1 MQHITVLEDD
11 IKSKSKEIEK
21 KKELL
26 IKEQLMVINQL
37 TLQQTPDNYKNLNE
51 IMLALKSA
59 ERIIDILTSRYSN

>member
-26 IKEQLMVINQL
+26 IKEQSMVINQL

-51 IMLALKSA
+51 IILALRSA